1 MLKYLLLGDETSPA
15 VVLLQDLAEPAVAH
29 DHPVIQQE
37 ELPVDLV
44 YIKMRQHRK
53 TAAVVGGDDDDGT
66 PSFSP
71 FYNAS
76 H

>member
-29 DHPVIQQE
+29 DNPVVQQE

-44 YIKMRQHRK
+44 YSDAGK
-53 TAAVVGGDDDDGT
+53 AT
-66 PSFSP
+66 PWRLMAMG
-71 FYNAS
+71 NARS
-76 H
+76 VSNLS